1 MISDQRQNTV
11 SSWIEAELASNT
23 TTGEIDKMTVRWFK
37 EQLITCDEILVNLH
51 SGVQT
56 TGWTVT
62 EADESYQVVYLPEKG
77 CFSLCVPSALGPI
90 DIGVHGRAL
99 HCFAAV

>member
-1 MISDQRQNTV
+1 MISDQLQNTI
-11 SSWIEAELASNT
+11 SSLIEAELANNA
-23 TTGEIDKMTVRWFK
+23 TTGEIDTTTVRSFK
-37 EQLITCDEILVNLH
+37 EHLIACDEILVNLH
-51 SGVQT
+51 GGIQT

-62 EADESYQVVYLPEKG
+62 GADESYQVVYLPEKE
-77 CFSLCVPSALGPI
+77 CFSLCVTSALGPI